1 MSKAEK
7 LAFDAFPRK
16 RELAGELAGEFVS
29 APAAPSPPAP
39 LPRGARGEGERGR
52 RAKAGFSLL
61 EMLVVIGLIAFLT
74 AAVVVVM
81 PRVGNAAKVSA
92 TQATIKK
99 VDELL
104 NDRINGFNRWIQTQ
118 NTQAGNN
125 PPPYVINAGYGTTQY
140 QQNPA
145 LYQILGA
152 KYFFRQYFPQS
163 FSEMI
168 PAPTYNA
175 TVHKQVTESAAC
187 LYLILTQA
195 GVFDTDPLAAA
206 DLRGL
211 EVADTD
217 GDGLM
222 EIVDAWG
229 QPLRYYRWP
238 TRLFRPA
245 ISSGSVSTP
254 GWNSLA
260 PAPAPTPAS
269 LLIST
274 ATRGPIPHWTS
285 SNYSV
290 GQTIQPVTIVQAG
303 VPNVMMYQCTVAGA
317 SGASEPSSWGTS
329 AGSTTADG
337 GVTWTAV
344 LDPLAVDG
352 DDPNGLASSNFINES
367 GAQYYHTWATYHI
380 PLIVSCGTD
389 GLLGLFEPYD
399 ATNFGTLAQPQF
411 ATGGGLDLADMY
423 DNLTNHQK

>member
-1 MSKAEK
+1 MSKPEK
-7 LAFDAFPRK
+7 RTSNPRT
-16 RELAGELAGEFVS
+16 
-29 APAAPSPPAP
+29 
-39 LPRGARGEGERGR
+39 
-52 RAKAGFSLL
+52 GFSLIEVL
-61 EMLVVIGLIAFLT
+61 IVIGLIAFLT
-74 AAVVVVM
+74 AAVVVIM

-104 NDRINGFNRWIQTQ
+104 NDRINGFVRWIQTQ

-145 LYQILGA
+145 LYQILA
-152 KYFFRQYFPQS
+152 TKYWFRRFFPQN
-163 FSEMI
+163 FTETT
-168 PAPTYNA
+168 PVPTYNA
-175 TVHKQVTESAAC
+175 SVHKQVTESAAC

-195 GVFDTDPLAAA
+195 SVFDTDPVAAA

-211 EVADTD
+211 ELADTD

-245 ISSGSVSTP
+245 MSSGSVATP
-254 GWNSLA
+254 GWNNLE

-274 ATRGPIPHWTS
+274 ATRGPNSQWTA
-285 SNYSV
+285 NTPYSV
-290 GQTIQPVTIVQAG
+290 GQNIQPAAVPAG
-303 VPNVMMYQCTVAGA
+303 DVMMYQCTVAPTVTSPT
-317 SGASEPSSWGTS
+317 SGGTQPTWNTATS
-329 AGSTTADG
+329 AGTSPSSGIDG
-337 GVTWTAV
+337 NITWVAV

-352 DDPNGLASSNFINES
+352 DDPNGLASSNFVNET
-367 GAQYYHTWATYHI
+367 GPQYFHTWGTYHI
-380 PLIVSCGTD
+380 PLLVSCGTD

-411 ATGGGLDLADMY
+411 DPTDTTGLAQSAMY